1 MRKIFIILI
10 GIFVPTLLILN
21 FSLTR
26 KTPSAIINGKVFA
39 VDVAKSDLEK
49 EKGLSIYN
57 KIPENKGMIFTFET
71 PDYYPFWMKDMK
83 FAIDIIYIRNGKITD
98 IFQNVAF
105 PKSPDEKLEIIKPQE
120 KSDTVLEINAGL
132 SNKYNFKKGD
142 LVRINI

>member
-1 MRKIFIILI
+1 MKKIFIILI
-10 GIFVPTLLILN
+10 GIVVLTLLIIN
-21 FSLTR
+21 FSLNR
-26 KTPSAIINGKVFA
+26 KTPSVEINGKAFV
-39 VDVAKSDLEK
+39 VDVARSDLEK

-57 KIPENKGMIFTFET
+57 NVAENKGMIFIFKT

-105 PKSPDEKLEIIKPQE
+105 PKSPDEKLEIIRPKE
-120 KSDTVLEINAGL
+120 MSDTVLEINAGL
-132 SNKYNFKKGD
+132 SSKYNFKKGD